1 MPKLLCDLRSSSLGM
16 NTTLNIIIP
25 EQITDDITTVYLLHG
40 MYGDHTSW
48 MCGTSIGRY
57 ANKRKIAVI
66 MPSAENSF
74 YCNMKYGCRYY
85 DYIAEELI
93 EFTRKLFLLSHS
105 REKTF
110 VAGLSMGGY
119 GAFKIALRRPEIF
132 GAAASLSGCLDI
144 HTSVNY
150 CDWPEIAVCN
160 WGEDFKTC
168 VKGTDD
174 DLFHL
179 IESFP
184 ADMPKPRLYSTC
196 GTEDILHAENTA
208 FRDFMVG
215 RGFDYSY
222 NEGPGKHNWTFWDK
236 WIDRAFEFMMPTE
249 K

>member
-93 EFTRKLFLLSHS
+93 EFKESCSLFRTRAKRPLLPGSQWAATAHS
-105 REKTF
+105 K
-110 VAGLSMGGY
+110 
-119 GAFKIALRRPEIF
+119 
-132 GAAASLSGCLDI
+132 
-144 HTSVNY
+144 
-150 CDWPEIAVCN
+150 
-160 WGEDFKTC
+160 
-168 VKGTDD
+168 
-174 DLFHL
+174 
-179 IESFP
+179 
-184 ADMPKPRLYSTC
+184 
-196 GTEDILHAENTA
+196 
-208 FRDFMVG
+208 
-215 RGFDYSY
+215 
-222 NEGPGKHNWTFWDK
+222 
-236 WIDRAFEFMMPTE
+236 
-249 K
+249 